1 MSETETQV
9 TNNDAPK
16 ISELTENE
24 HIKKFLNSKLFKYF
38 SSDPA
43 TKIAVATAIITAGS
57 FVVRLLDY
65 MRWKGF
71 LSVFSMD
78 IRYADFSA
86 SHGFPEFL
94 LHSTVFVGFAIAT
107 SLSYLVMESLCLAR
121 DIRKMTYSL
130 QKTKLW
136 LKVWWSIKDTVKKI
150 PVMLCVFA
158 VNSFLNFLLWTFSAS
173 AEIITYSGWLDWCI
187 VLVTSAVLELIAAI
201 ILLIANKAKIKREIK
216 EKKKNDAKSDQEKH
230 IDEISK
236 SLKIKRPLLV
246 DIALSSVLLYIFL
259 LCTSAYFA
267 GTREARQA
275 DRFSFTEDQY
285 AIIYQDDDCYW
296 TVLSSEDGGVLRL
309 DTTQQKVIEIVGTE
323 IEYRDYKDVVINY
336 D

>member
-1 MSETETQV
+1 MSEAETQV
-9 TNNDAPK
+9 GNNDVPK

-24 HIKKFLNSKLFKYF
+24 YIKRLFNSKFFKYF

-43 TKIAVATAIITAGS
+43 TKIAVATAIITVGS

-86 SHGFPEFL
+86 NHGFPEFL
-94 LHSTVFVGFAIAT
+94 LHSIVFVGFAIAT
-107 SLSYLVMESLCLAR
+107 SLSYLTIESFSFAHG
-121 DIRKMTYSL
+121 IRRATYSMQETNL
-130 QKTKLW
+130 WQKI
-136 LKVWWSIKDTVKKI
+136 WWPIKDTITRI
-150 PVMLCVFA
+150 PLILSVIFVDF
-158 VNSFLNFLLWTFSAS
+158 FLNFLLWTFSAS
-173 AEIITYSGWLDWCI
+173 AEIITYSGLSDWCI
-187 VLVTSAVLELIAAI
+187 VLVTFAILEFIAAT
-201 ILLIANKAKIKREIK
+201 ILMIANKAKIKREAK
-216 EKKKNDAKSDQEKH
+216 EKKKRDEKNEKEKH
-230 IDEISK
+230 VDKISK

-246 DIALSSVLLYIFL
+246 DIALSSVLLYIFI

-267 GTREARQA
+267 GTWEARLV
-275 DRFSFTEDQY
+275 DRFSLVENQY

-296 TVLSSEDGGVLRL
+296 TVLSAEGGNILHL

-323 IEYRDYKDVVINY
+323 IEYRNYKDVVINY